1 MITSSFKFS
10 DNLYPDNNFQNRTM
24 KPKGGGRAV
33 LGDITSR
40 QNVAQP
46 SEGKGKVAVPEGK
59 QRVTRLAARKLAQ
72 VEQVL
77 VAKVENR

>member
-1 MITSSFKFS
+1 
-10 DNLYPDNNFQNRTM
+10 M
-24 KPKGGGRAV
+24 KPKGGGRTV